1 MSGKAAKKE
10 DKTVLTEILGLKN
23 GEGDDKTLSKD
34 PQNQKVQEKFDA
46 ALNDA
51 FNSSL
56 DDLDFLQLGSDDQ
69 TPDVNFESSNEGS
82 INLNMDDD
90 GSDLNFGEE
99 SNPKLNLTGSNAK
112 EVEPTSSNESL
123 DISFG
128 DDGLDLSSIDQSEFD
143 ELTKKTQVA
152 NLKDLDFFKKE
163 PTKKVEEVS
172 ATLPD
177 ITNDE
182 FNLDFSTTGDLIGS
196 DDSKASIEKTIK
208 DIVAPKDVTGEFNL
222 DDLTSDPTTDNIT
235 SPNTSPATELDLNF
249 GAEEA
254 EPTREFAYNKGT
266 SSTDSEIINQE
277 VSFNDDAL
285 IDQAVNTENEEKTQP
300 AHDLASMVEEDL
312 LSDGLNVDNVH
323 SAPEVVKTKAAST
336 ENKLNKNT
344 NEDNYIRREVDD
356 DEYIRLQATIR
367 QLREE
372 REDILSNIKDLK
384 IELKEYETDNLTM
397 KAALDEA
404 KIEVAI
410 MRKRHL
416 TEVED
421 FKFRLTMAEE
431 KRALAE
437 EKMRNLEKIKE
448 RLEQKARIDIS
459 QVRQREKELE
469 SKLELMAMDVDSQ
482 VHSRDQKI
490 LELRRKIDA
499 LEFNMENA
507 SIREQKSSDDKRKL
521 EDKLNKIMKTL
532 RNSIKNLEDD
542 IEESTADILR
552 SEKEK

>member
-1 MSGKAAKKE
+1 MSSKAAKKE

-56 DDLDFLQLGSDDQ
+56 DDLDFLQLGNDDQ

-82 INLNMDDD
+82 INLNMEDD
-90 GSDLNFGEE
+90 GGDLNFGEE

-112 EVEPTSSNESL
+112 AEDKTESNEGL

-152 NLKDLDFFKKE
+152 NLKDLDFLKKE
-163 PTKKVEEVS
+163 PTKKAEDIK
-172 ATLPD
+172 APLPE
-177 ITNDE
+177 TTDE
-182 FNLDFSTTGDLIGS
+182 GFNLDFSTTGDLIGS
-196 DDSKASIEKTIK
+196 EDSKASIEKTIK

-222 DDLTSDPTTDNIT
+222 DDLTSDPTVDNVT
-235 SPNTSPATELDLNF
+235 SPHTSPATELDLNF

-254 EPTREFAYNKGT
+254 EPTREFAYKASN
-266 SSTDSEIINQE
+266 TDSEIINQE

-300 AHDLASMVEEDL
+300 AHDLASMVEEDFL
-312 LSDGLNVDNVH
+312 AESINGDQ
-323 SAPEVVKTKAAST
+323 APAIPTEVAKSKVETKVARAPIDDT
-336 ENKLNKNT
+336 
-344 NEDNYIRREVDD
+344 YVRREVDD

-372 REDILSNIKDLK
+372 REDLLSNIKDLK

-416 TEVED
+416 TEMED
-421 FKFRLTMAEE
+421 YKFRLTMAEE

-448 RLEQKARIDIS
+448 KLEQKARIDIS

-542 IEESTADILR
+542 IEESTAEVLR
-552 SEKEK
+552 SDKDK

>member
-56 DDLDFLQLGSDDQ
+56 DDLDFLQLGNDDQ

-90 GSDLNFGEE
+90 AGELDLGHDSD
-99 SNPKLNLTGSNAK
+99 PKLNLTGTNAK
-112 EVEPTSSNESL
+112 ADDKTESNEGL

-152 NLKDLDFFKKE
+152 NLKDLDFLKKE
-163 PTKKVEEVS
+163 PTKKAEDVK
-172 ATLPD
+172 APLPE
-177 ITNDE
+177 TTDE
-182 FNLDFSTTGDLIGS
+182 GFSLDFSTTGDLIGS
-196 DDSKASIEKTIK
+196 EDSKASIEKTIK
-208 DIVAPKDVTGEFNL
+208 DIVAPKDATGEFNL
-222 DDLTSDPTTDNIT
+222 DDLTSDPTAEHVT
-235 SPNTSPATELDLNF
+235 SPNTNPATELDLNF

-254 EPTREFAYNKGT
+254 EPTREFAYKASN
-266 SSTDSEIINQE
+266 TDSEIVNQE

-285 IDQAVNTENEEKTQP
+285 INQAVHTENEEKTQP
-300 AHDLASMVEEDL
+300 AHNLASMVEDDL
-312 LSDGLNVDNVH
+312 LNDGINVDE
-323 SAPEVVKTKAAST
+323 APAVPVEATK
-336 ENKLNKNT
+336 NKIEARVPKAPI
-344 NEDNYIRREVDD
+344 DDSYVRREVDD

-372 REDILSNIKDLK
+372 REDLLSNIKDLK

-416 TEVED
+416 SEMED

-448 RLEQKARIDIS
+448 KLEQKARIDIS

-507 SIREQKSSDDKRKL
+507 SIREQKSTDDKRKL

-542 IEESTADILR
+542 IEESTAEVLR
-552 SEKEK
+552 SDKDK